1 MKIKDISIKYKIIV
15 FALILSIIP
24 VTIIGLYAYNE
35 ASISLN
41 KEVQNKLEEQVK
53 LEKDSIETT
62 FTLSQNNVNSSL
74 GVAKAQFYSRGKPS
88 ISDGKMQLGENYV
101 VNGNFEIVDS
111 VKNMVGGTATVFQV
125 IGDEAVRVSTNVINT
140 DGSRAVG
147 TKVSKPVY
155 DAVIMRGETYYGR
168 AWVVNAW
175 YLSAYEPIKD
185 SSGKTIG
192 ILYVGVP
199 EDPFINLIKQKMKD
213 IVVGETGYLYVID
226 SKGNLIIHP
235 NREGENLLEYD
246 FIKKITETKEGYI
259 EYPWEGRDK
268 VVAYTYYEP
277 RDWIIASGSYID
289 DFNGPI
295 KAIRNGLILA
305 ILFFSIVG
313 SVFGMW
319 FSKTITKPIN
329 AMLKVSNKVASGDL
343 TVKLNS
349 RSKDEI
355 GQLFAALGI
364 MTQNMRDVLGKVQRS
379 AFDVASTA
387 QQLSASSEEMKASSD
402 QISNTTQDIAKG
414 VSQQS
419 SKMAQVSNAMKSM
432 SESVQQVASN
442 SERAAQGATAA
453 STTAQQVGK
462 MSGDVASKMTEIR
475 STVDNSAIVIK
486 QLDGK
491 SQQIG
496 EIISV
501 ITNIA
506 DQTNLLALNAAI
518 EAARAGEHG
527 RGFAVVAEEVRKLAE
542 ESGKAANQITALI
555 KDIQQGTQKAVVS
568 MEQGTKTVGEGSKTI
583 GETVTAINQIV
594 EAAADVAAMVQEIA
608 AAAKQQSVSVE
619 EVTSS
624 VEDLSAI
631 SEQSA
636 AGTQETSA
644 AAQEQTASMDQLV
657 NAAQEL
663 AKLSEELQ
671 AEVNKFK
678 LDNVASAAS
687 GKDKKVQERT
697 SPKEPGLKDPGKTE
711 GQGIRK

>member
-35 ASISLN
+35 ASNALN

-53 LEKDSIETT
+53 LEKDSIDTT
-62 FTLSQNNVNSSL
+62 FSLAQDNVNNSL
-74 GVAKAQFYSRGKPS
+74 GVAKAQFYSRGKPV

-101 VNGNFEIVDS
+101 LNGNFEIVDS

-125 IGDEAVRVSTNVINT
+125 IGDEAVRISTNVINT
-140 DGSRAVG
+140 DGTRAVG
-147 TKVSKPVY
+147 TTVSKPVY
-155 DAVIMRGETYYGR
+155 DAVILRGETYYGR

-185 SSGKTIG
+185 NSGKIIG

-199 EDPFINLIKQKMKD
+199 EDSFINLIKEKMKG

-235 NREGENLLEYD
+235 NREGENLMEYD
-246 FIKKITETKEGYI
+246 FIKTITQTKEGYI
-259 EYPWEGRDK
+259 QYPWEGRDK

-277 RDWIIASGSYID
+277 RDWIIASGSYIE
-289 DFNGPI
+289 DFNGSI
-295 KAIRNGLILA
+295 NAIRNSLILA
-305 ILFFSIVG
+305 IIFFSIVG
-313 SVFGMW
+313 SFFGVW
-319 FSKTITKPIN
+319 FSKTITRPIN
-329 AMLKVSNKVASGDL
+329 AMLRVSNKVARGDL
-343 TVKLNS
+343 TVRTNS

-355 GQLFAALGI
+355 GELFAALGI
-364 MTQNMRDVLGKVQRS
+364 MTQNMRDVLGNVQRS
-379 AFDVASTA
+379 AVKVASTA
-387 QQLSASSEEMKASSD
+387 QDLSASSEEMKASSE
-402 QISNTTQDIAKG
+402 QISSTTQDIAKG

-419 SKMAQVSNAMKSM
+419 SKMAHVSNAMKEM
-432 SESVQQVASN
+432 SESVQQVALN
-442 SERAAQGATAA
+442 SQRAAQGATAA

-462 MSGDVASKMTEIR
+462 MSGDVASKITEIR
-475 STVDNSAIVIK
+475 STVDNSAVVIK
-486 QLDGK
+486 RLDGK

-555 KDIQQGTQKAVVS
+555 KDIQQGTQQAVIS

-594 EAAADVAAMVQEIA
+594 EAAADVATMVQEIA

-619 EVTSS
+619 EVTAS

-678 LDNVASAAS
+678 LDASA
-687 GKDKKVQERT
+687 GKDEKIQERN
-697 SPKEPGLKDPGKTE
+697 SPKEPGLKNPGKIE